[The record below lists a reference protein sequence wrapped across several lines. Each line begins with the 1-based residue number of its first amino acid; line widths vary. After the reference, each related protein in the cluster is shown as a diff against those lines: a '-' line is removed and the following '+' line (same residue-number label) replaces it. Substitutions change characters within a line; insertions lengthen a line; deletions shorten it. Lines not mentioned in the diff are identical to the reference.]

1 MNNLMVRPEKK
12 LKVRER
18 RAGGDWNETA
28 ENLEVAAARPAAA
41 AAVAV
46 SLLL

>member
-1 MNNLMVRPEKK
+1 MTNLIVRPEKK

-41 AAVAV
+41 AVAV